1 VSTVWWVNH
10 SDSYD
15 DERRGGFISAP
26 KAPDENS
33 PFHELLHGKL
43 RAGDATIH
51 FASGEIRAVGVV
63 RDSPH
68 VEGRPAQM
76 PGGVWVEQRRI
87 ANVDYHD
94 LAHPISLNE
103 ISERDRQSGPFDNA
117 GSLKGDYLV
126 ALKPTF
132 ATALY
137 KQFASRWPI
146 AWMPTATAP
155 RSGWDEFI
163 YWAKRFKEWPGFDGS
178 ERDYKLSLAERLAV
192 ARRLFLEGNDEWVEA
207 FRKAITS
214 KDNNFTTFHLH
225 SPFLEWTK
233 KNPDDARLAIGHLW
247 DEPLVEISDA
257 VEEFASALVLPK
269 KSGKS
274 GLITLASVLLMGV
287 DPRTLPPYRKSP
299 YVKSY
304 DLTGYERPPEHAN
317 RGGIYAHGLAF
328 LDSVVSEA
336 ASRGLALRDR
346 LDAQSVL
353 WAISQ
358 ENAIDEWSDEDKARL
373 NAFVT
378 QSQPPALPPEPPT
391 PPTTPTPPKKVD
403 IDSLARELHLD
414 ADYLRRIQ
422 RLLEHKQQVI
432 FYGPPGTG
440 KTYVAKRLA
449 QLFAATGG
457 VVETVQFH
465 PSYAYEDFVE
475 GYRPRLTNGQAG
487 FALVH
492 GPLRRIADA
501 AAKASG
507 TCMLL
512 IDEINRGNVAKVFGE
527 LYYLLEY
534 RNERISLQY
543 SEEPVSL
550 PKNLWIIG
558 TMNTADRSIALVDAA
573 LRRRFH
579 FVPFYPDRPP
589 VQGLLRRWLTDNKPD
604 LLWLADVVDRANEEL
619 GSNHLAIGPSHFL
632 RSDLNEEWIGM
643 IWEHS
648 VLPYI
653 AEQYF
658 GDDSRLE
665 AFALAKLRQPKTT
678 ATPIE

>member
-1 VSTVWWVNH
+1 MSTVWWVNH
-10 SDSYD
+10 GDSYD

-26 KAPDENS
+26 KAPGENS
-33 PFHELLHGKL
+33 PLHELLHGKL

-51 FASGEIRAVGVV
+51 FASGDIRAVGVV
-63 RDSPH
+63 RDSPR

-117 GSLKGDYLV
+117 GSPKGDYLV

-132 ATALY
+132 ASALY

-163 YWAKRFKEWPGFDGS
+163 YWAKRFKEWPGFDGF

-207 FRKAITS
+207 LRKAITS

-247 DEPLVEISDA
+247 DEPLAGISDA
-257 VEEFASALVLPK
+257 VEGFASALVLPK

-328 LDSVVSEA
+328 LDRVVSEA

-346 LDAQSVL
+346 LDAQSAL

-358 ENAIDEWSDEDKARL
+358 KNAVDEWSDEDKARL

-378 QSQPPALPPEPPT
+378 QSQPPVPPRSRRLSRRRRRRRQRRWTSTVWLGSCISMPT
-391 PPTTPTPPKKVD
+391 
-403 IDSLARELHLD
+403 IC
-414 ADYLRRIQ
+414 
-422 RLLEHKQQVI
+422 
-432 FYGPPGTG
+432 
-440 KTYVAKRLA
+440 
-449 QLFAATGG
+449 
-457 VVETVQFH
+457 
-465 PSYAYEDFVE
+465 
-475 GYRPRLTNGQAG
+475 AG
-487 FALVH
+487 F
-492 GPLRRIADA
+492 
-501 AAKASG
+501 
-507 TCMLL
+507 
-512 IDEINRGNVAKVFGE
+512 NVFSSTST
-527 LYYLLEY
+527 
-534 RNERISLQY
+534 R
-543 SEEPVSL
+543 
-550 PKNLWIIG
+550 
-558 TMNTADRSIALVDAA
+558 
-573 LRRRFH
+573 
-579 FVPFYPDRPP
+579 
-589 VQGLLRRWLTDNKPD
+589 
-604 LLWLADVVDRANEEL
+604 
-619 GSNHLAIGPSHFL
+619 
-632 RSDLNEEWIGM
+632 
-643 IWEHS
+643 
-648 VLPYI
+648 
-653 AEQYF
+653 
-658 GDDSRLE
+658 
-665 AFALAKLRQPKTT
+665 
-678 ATPIE
+678 